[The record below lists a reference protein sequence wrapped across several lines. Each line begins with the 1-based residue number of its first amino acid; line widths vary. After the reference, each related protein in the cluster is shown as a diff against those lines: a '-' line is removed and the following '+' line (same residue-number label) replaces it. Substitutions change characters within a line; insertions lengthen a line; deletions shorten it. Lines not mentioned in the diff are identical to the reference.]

1 MGHLNSRRVLLA
13 VCGGIAAYKSAEL
26 VRRLQERG
34 AEVRVLMTRG
44 AQEFIT
50 PLTLQALSGHPVR
63 DSLLDAEAE
72 RGMGHIE
79 LARWADLLLIAPA
92 TADCLARLAAGRA
105 DELLGAVALATPAP
119 KLLAPA
125 MNQQMWRNPA
135 TVGNVATLR
144 SRGMHIVD
152 PDSGEQACGD
162 LGPGRMAEP
171 AAIARAAAQRFAS
184 GLLAGQHVLVT
195 AGPTR
200 EALDPVRYLSNHS
213 SGRMG
218 YALAQAALDA
228 GAALTLVSGPVALQA
243 PQRAHLIAVSTA
255 REMLEACL
263 EQAAEAH
270 IFIACAAVAD
280 YRPAHP
286 ATEKIEKN
294 APAMRVALVRNPD
307 VLAEVSRSRPQL
319 FCVGFAA
326 QTHALRERA
335 RTKLEKKR
343 LDMIVAND
351 VSDPAIGF
359 NSADNAALLL
369 WPGGERAVERCSK
382 STLARLIVEE
392 IARRRVPRG

>member
-144 SRGMHIVD
+144 ARGMHIVD

-243 PQRAHLIAVSTA
+243 PQRARLIAVSTA

-280 YRPAHP
+280 YRPAHR

-294 APAMRVALVRNPD
+294 APTISVALVRNPD

-335 RTKLEKKR
+335 RAKLEKKR

-359 NSADNAALLL
+359 NSTDNAALLL
-369 WPGGERAVERCSK
+369 WHGGECAVERCSK

-392 IARRRVPRG
+392 IARRRIPCG